1 MKKIILTLYVCL
13 SCIMIANARWNP
25 SVVDTLPKRVINGL
39 EVILIRETYES
50 GNIFWTLRVSDFKK
64 CFQRFES
71 KYPGGINYNFNSE
84 EVNKS
89 IYDWEDRLWKIFPSE
104 IKALER
110 FNLNL
115 FVDKNGRVFTVE
127 FSMPDEAFQKLEG
140 FPKNTLKNFYHN
152 LIKEECKTFKKVD
165 FQVLDPDSEG
175 GRQILLDVCGSFG
188 SGNEY
193 TTIFLNKSCYDM
205 FGTFS
210 PWRLPKDEFNRLIK
224 KNEAEMNSQKQEEQI
239 SK

>member
-50 GNIFWTLRVSDFKK
+50 GNIFWTLRVSDFKE

-71 KYPGGINYNFNSE
+71 KYPGAINYNLNSD
-84 EVNKS
+84 EVNEV
-89 IYDWEDRLWKIFPSE
+89 IADWEDEIWETIVPAE
-104 IKALER
+104 IKALEG
-110 FNLNL
+110 FNLKL
-115 FVDKNGRVFTVE
+115 FVDKNGQVFTVE
-127 FSMPDEAFQKLEG
+127 FSMPDEAFQKLDG
-140 FPKNTLKNFYHN
+140 FPKNTLKNFYHK
-152 LIKEECKTFKKVD
+152 LIKEKCEAFKEVD
-165 FQVLDPDSEG
+165 LQVLDPDSEG
-175 GRQILLDVCGSFG
+175 GRRILLGVCGSFG

-193 TTIFLNKSCYDM
+193 TTIFLNKTGYDM

-210 PWRLPKDEFNRLIK
+210 PWRLPKDEFNRLLK
-224 KNEAEMNSQKQEEQI
+224 KYEAEMNGRKQDE
-239 SK
+239 

>member
-1 MKKIILTLYVCL
+1 MKKIVLTLFVCL
-13 SCIMIANARWNP
+13 SCVMLANARWNP

-193 TTIFLNKSCYDM
+193 TTIFLNKSCYDI

-224 KNEAEMNSQKQEEQI
+224 KNEAEMNSQQTDK
-239 SK
+239 

>member
-127 FSMPDEAFQKLEG
+127 FSMPDEAFQKLDG
-140 FPKNTLKNFYHN
+140 FPKNTLKNFYHK
-152 LIKEECKTFKKVD
+152 LIKEKCEAFKEVD
-165 FQVLDPDSEG
+165 LQVLDPDSEG
-175 GRQILLDVCGSFG
+175 GRRILLEVCGSFG

-193 TTIFLNKSCYDM
+193 TTIFLNKTCYDM
-205 FGTFS
+205 FSTFS

-224 KNEAEMNSQKQEEQI
+224 KNEAEMNSQKQEE
-239 SK
+239 

>member
-1 MKKIILTLYVCL
+1 
-13 SCIMIANARWNP
+13 MIANARWNP

-127 FSMPDEAFQKLEG
+127 FSMPDEAFQQLEG

-193 TTIFLNKSCYDM
+193 TTIFLNKSCYDI

-224 KNEAEMNSQKQEEQI
+224 KNEAEMNSQQTDK
-239 SK
+239 

>member
-1 MKKIILTLYVCL
+1 ML
-13 SCIMIANARWNP
+13 ANARWNP
-25 SVVDTLPKRVINGL
+25 SVVDTLPKRVISGL
-39 EVILIRETYES
+39 EVIPIKKAFES
-50 GNIFWTLRVSDFKK
+50 GDIFWTLRVSDFKK

-127 FSMPDEAFQKLEG
+127 FSMPDEAFQQLEG

-193 TTIFLNKSCYDM
+193 TTIFLNKSCYDI

-224 KNEAEMNSQKQEEQI
+224 KNEAEMNSQQTDK
-239 SK
+239 

>member
-1 MKKIILTLYVCL
+1 
-13 SCIMIANARWNP
+13 MIANARWNP

-127 FSMPDEAFQKLEG
+127 FSMPDEAFQQLEG

-193 TTIFLNKSCYDM
+193 TTIFLNKSCYDI

-210 PWRLPKDEFNRLIK
+210 PWRLPKDEFNR
-224 KNEAEMNSQKQEEQI
+224 MRQR
-239 SK
+239 

>member
-127 FSMPDEAFQKLEG
+127 FSMPDEAFQQLEG

-193 TTIFLNKSCYDM
+193 TTIFLNKSCYDI

-224 KNEAEMNSQKQEEQI
+224 KNEAEMNSQQTDK
-239 SK
+239 

>member
-127 FSMPDEAFQKLEG
+127 FSMPDEAFQQLEG
-140 FPKNTLKNFYHN
+140 FPKNTLKNFYQN

-193 TTIFLNKSCYDM
+193 TTIFLNKSCYDI

-224 KNEAEMNSQKQEEQI
+224 KNEAEMNSQQTDK
-239 SK
+239 

>member
-193 TTIFLNKSCYDM
+193 TTIFLNKTGYDM

-210 PWRLPKDEFNRLIK
+210 PWRLPKDEFKRLLK
-224 KNEAEMNSQKQEEQI
+224 KNEAEINSRKQDE
-239 SK
+239 

>member
-1 MKKIILTLYVCL
+1 
-13 SCIMIANARWNP
+13 MIANAQWYP
-25 SVVDTLPKRVINGL
+25 YVVDTLPKRVINGL

-127 FSMPDEAFQKLEG
+127 FSMPDEAFQQLEG

-193 TTIFLNKSCYDM
+193 TTIFLNKSCYDI

-224 KNEAEMNSQKQEEQI
+224 KNEAEMNSQQTDK
-239 SK
+239 

>member
-1 MKKIILTLYVCL
+1 
-13 SCIMIANARWNP
+13 MIANARWNP

-110 FNLNL
+110 FNLKL

-127 FSMPDEAFQKLEG
+127 FSMPDEAFQQLEG

-193 TTIFLNKSCYDM
+193 TTIFLNKSCYDI

-224 KNEAEMNSQKQEEQI
+224 KNEAEMNSQQTDK
-239 SK
+239 

>member
-193 TTIFLNKSCYDM
+193 TTIFFNKSCYDM

-224 KNEAEMNSQKQEEQI
+224 KNEAEMNSQKQEE
-239 SK
+239 

>member
-127 FSMPDEAFQKLEG
+127 FSMPDEAVQQLEG

-193 TTIFLNKSCYDM
+193 TTIFLNKTCYDM
-205 FGTFS
+205 FSTFS

-224 KNEAEMNSQKQEEQI
+224 KNEAEMNSQKQEE
-239 SK
+239 

>member
-1 MKKIILTLYVCL
+1 
-13 SCIMIANARWNP
+13 MIANARWNP

-127 FSMPDEAFQKLEG
+127 FSMPDEAFQQLEG

-188 SGNEY
+188 SVNEY
-193 TTIFLNKSCYDM
+193 TTIFLNKSCYDI

-224 KNEAEMNSQKQEEQI
+224 KNEAEMNSQQTDK
-239 SK
+239 

>member
-50 GNIFWTLRVSDFKK
+50 GNIFWILRVSDFKK

-152 LIKEECKTFKKVD
+152 LIKEECKTFQKVD
-165 FQVLDPDSEG
+165 FDVLDPDSEG

-224 KNEAEMNSQKQEEQI
+224 KNEAEMNSQKQEE
-239 SK
+239 

>member
-1 MKKIILTLYVCL
+1 ML
-13 SCIMIANARWNP
+13 ANARWNP

-127 FSMPDEAFQKLEG
+127 FSIPDEAFQKLDG
-140 FPKNTLKNFYHN
+140 LPKNTLKNFYHK
-152 LIKEECKTFKKVD
+152 LIKEKCEAFKEVD
-165 FQVLDPDSEG
+165 LQVLDPDSEG
-175 GRQILLDVCGSFG
+175 GRRILLEVCGSFG

-193 TTIFLNKSCYDM
+193 TTIFLNKTCYDM
-205 FGTFS
+205 FSTFS

-224 KNEAEMNSQKQEEQI
+224 KNEAEMNSQKQEE
-239 SK
+239 

>member
-1 MKKIILTLYVCL
+1 MKKIVLTLFVCL
-13 SCIMIANARWNP
+13 SCVMLANARWNP

-127 FSMPDEAFQKLEG
+127 FSMPDEAFQQLEG

-193 TTIFLNKSCYDM
+193 TTIFLNKSCYDI

-224 KNEAEMNSQKQEEQI
+224 KNEAEMNSQKQEE
-239 SK
+239 

>member
-224 KNEAEMNSQKQEEQI
+224 KNEAEMNSQKQEE
-239 SK
+239 

>member
-110 FNLNL
+110 FNLKL
-115 FVDKNGRVFTVE
+115 FVDKNGQVFTVE
-127 FSMPDEAFQKLEG
+127 FSMPDEAFQQLEG

-193 TTIFLNKSCYDM
+193 TTIFLNKSCYDI

-224 KNEAEMNSQKQEEQI
+224 KNEAEMNSQQTDK
-239 SK
+239 

>member
-193 TTIFLNKSCYDM
+193 TTIFLNKSCYDI

-224 KNEAEMNSQKQEEQI
+224 KNEAEMNSQQTDK
-239 SK
+239 

>member
-1 MKKIILTLYVCL
+1 
-13 SCIMIANARWNP
+13 MIANARWNP

-127 FSMPDEAFQKLEG
+127 FSMPDEAFQQLEG

-224 KNEAEMNSQKQEEQI
+224 KNEAEMNSQKQEE
-239 SK
+239 

>member
-1 MKKIILTLYVCL
+1 MLQKFSVENFKGFKEKITLDIG
-13 SCIMIANARWNP
+13 SPN
-25 SVVDTLPKRVINGL
+25 
-39 EVILIRETYES
+39 
-50 GNIFWTLRVSDFKK
+50 
-64 CFQRFES
+64 
-71 KYPGGINYNFNSE
+71 NYNFNSE

-224 KNEAEMNSQKQEEQI
+224 KNEAEMNSQKQEE
-239 SK
+239 

>member
-71 KYPGGINYNFNSE
+71 KYPGGINYNLNSD

-89 IYDWEDRLWKIFPSE
+89 IWDWEDQLWEIFPPE

-110 FNLNL
+110 FNLKL
-115 FVDKNGRVFTVE
+115 FVDKNGQVFTVE
-127 FSMPDEAFQKLEG
+127 FSMPDEAFQKLDG
-140 FPKNTLKNFYHN
+140 FPKNTLKNFYHK
-152 LIKEECKTFKKVD
+152 LIKEKCEAFKEVD
-165 FQVLDPDSEG
+165 LQVLDPDSEG
-175 GRQILLDVCGSFG
+175 GRRILLEVCGSFG

-193 TTIFLNKSCYDM
+193 TTIFLNKTCYDM
-205 FGTFS
+205 FSTFS
-210 PWRLPKDEFNRLIK
+210 PWRLPKDEFNRLLK
-224 KNEAEMNSQKQEEQI
+224 KNEAEMNGQQTDK
-239 SK
+239 

>member
-1 MKKIILTLYVCL
+1 
-13 SCIMIANARWNP
+13 MIANARGNP

-127 FSMPDEAFQKLEG
+127 FSMPDEAFQQLEG

-193 TTIFLNKSCYDM
+193 TTIFLNKSCYDI

-224 KNEAEMNSQKQEEQI
+224 KNEAEMNSQQTDK
-239 SK
+239 

>member
-1 MKKIILTLYVCL
+1 
-13 SCIMIANARWNP
+13 MIANARWNP

-127 FSMPDEAFQKLEG
+127 FSIPDEAFQKLDG
-140 FPKNTLKNFYHN
+140 FPKNTLKNFYHK
-152 LIKEECKTFKKVD
+152 LIKEKCEAFKEVD
-165 FQVLDPDSEG
+165 LQVLDPDSEG
-175 GRQILLDVCGSFG
+175 GRRILLEVCGSFG

-193 TTIFLNKSCYDM
+193 TTIFLNKTCYDM
-205 FGTFS
+205 FSTFS

-224 KNEAEMNSQKQEEQI
+224 KNEAEMNSQKQEE
-239 SK
+239 

>member
-127 FSMPDEAFQKLEG
+127 FSMPDEAFQQLEG

-193 TTIFLNKSCYDM
+193 TTIFLNKSCYDII
-205 FGTFS
+205 GTFS

-224 KNEAEMNSQKQEEQI
+224 KNEAEMNSQQTDK
-239 SK
+239 

>member
-127 FSMPDEAFQKLEG
+127 FSMPDEAFQQLEG

-193 TTIFLNKSCYDM
+193 TTIFLNKSCYDI

-210 PWRLPKDEFNRLIK
+210 PWRLPKDEVNRLIK
-224 KNEAEMNSQKQEEQI
+224 KNEAEMNSQQTDK
-239 SK
+239 

>member
-1 MKKIILTLYVCL
+1 
-13 SCIMIANARWNP
+13 MIANARWNP

-127 FSMPDEAFQKLEG
+127 FSMPDEAFQKLDG
-140 FPKNTLKNFYHN
+140 FPKNTLKNFYHK
-152 LIKEECKTFKKVD
+152 LIKEKCEAFKEVD
-165 FQVLDPDSEG
+165 LQVLDPDSEG
-175 GRQILLDVCGSFG
+175 GRRILLDVCGSFG

-193 TTIFLNKSCYDM
+193 TTIFLNKSCYDI

-224 KNEAEMNSQKQEEQI
+224 KNEAEMNSQKQEE
-239 SK
+239 

>member
-140 FPKNTLKNFYHN
+140 FPKNTLKNFYHK
-152 LIKEECKTFKKVD
+152 LIKEKCEAFKEVD
-165 FQVLDPDSEG
+165 LQVLDPDSEG
-175 GRQILLDVCGSFG
+175 GRRILLEVCGSFG

-224 KNEAEMNSQKQEEQI
+224 KNEAEMNSQKQEE
-239 SK
+239 

>member
-1 MKKIILTLYVCL
+1 
-13 SCIMIANARWNP
+13 MIANARWNP

-104 IKALER
+104 IKALEG
-110 FNLNL
+110 FNLKL
-115 FVDKNGRVFTVE
+115 FVDKNGQVFTVE
-127 FSMPDEAFQKLEG
+127 FSIPDEAFQKLDG
-140 FPKNTLKNFYHN
+140 FPKNTLKNFYHK
-152 LIKEECKTFKKVD
+152 LIKEKCEAFKEVD
-165 FQVLDPDSEG
+165 LQVLDPDSEG
-175 GRQILLDVCGSFG
+175 GRRILLEVCGSFG

-193 TTIFLNKSCYDM
+193 TTIFLNKTCYDM
-205 FGTFS
+205 FSTFS

-224 KNEAEMNSQKQEEQI
+224 KNEAEMNSQKQEE
-239 SK
+239 

>member
-127 FSMPDEAFQKLEG
+127 FSMPDEAFQQLEG

-193 TTIFLNKSCYDM
+193 TTIFLNKSCYDI

-224 KNEAEMNSQKQEEQI
+224 KNEAEMSSQKQEE
-239 SK
+239 

>member
-71 KYPGGINYNFNSE
+71 KYPGGINYNLNSD
-84 EVNKS
+84 EVNKA

-127 FSMPDEAFQKLEG
+127 FSMPDEAFQQLEG

-193 TTIFLNKSCYDM
+193 TTIFLNKSCYDI

-224 KNEAEMNSQKQEEQI
+224 KNEAEMNSQQTDK
-239 SK
+239 

>member
-84 EVNKS
+84 EVNKA

-127 FSMPDEAFQKLEG
+127 FSMPDEAFQQLEG

-193 TTIFLNKSCYDM
+193 TTIFLNKSCYDI

-224 KNEAEMNSQKQEEQI
+224 KNEAEMNSQQTDK
-239 SK
+239 